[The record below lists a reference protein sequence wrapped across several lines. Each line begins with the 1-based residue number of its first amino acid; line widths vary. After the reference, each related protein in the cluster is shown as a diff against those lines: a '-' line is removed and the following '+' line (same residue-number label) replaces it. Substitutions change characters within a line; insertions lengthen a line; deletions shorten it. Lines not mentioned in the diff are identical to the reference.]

1 MGALYQY
8 RNGPLYLHYSL
19 DEIPNP
25 GHFYMHVH
33 HVYEILYIIRGKGSF
48 YVEGKEYRISDG
60 CYIFTRPG
68 ETHKMNIDTSVP
80 YERIGVHFPAELLE
94 QFDPD
99 KRLLNVFCDRSL
111 GTHNFFAAYD
121 LPSGLG
127 TELMKLAEPQ
137 CDDYRAKLSMSIRIG
152 AFLLEVSGHFERN
165 RASLGA
171 QASGDVIANVI
182 EYINENL
189 FSDFNLDSLSK
200 MFYISKSYL
209 ERRFKQV
216 TGSTVWDYVLI
227 KRLFV
232 ARESILSGDPPTKV
246 YLSCGF
252 KDYSSFFRQ
261 YKNRFGVS
269 PNEDKRP

>member
-1 MGALYQY
+1 MSALYQY
-8 RNGPLYLHYSL
+8 RNGSLYLHYSY

-25 GHFYMHVH
+25 SHFYMHVH
-33 HVYEILYIIRGKGSF
+33 HVYEVLYIIRGKGSF

-60 CYIFTRPG
+60 CFIFTRPG

-80 YERIGVHFPAELLE
+80 YERMGIHIPLSLLD
-94 QFDPD
+94 QIDPE
-99 KRLLNVFCDRSL
+99 KRLFGIFNDRSL
-111 GTHNFFAAYD
+111 GTHNFYTAYD
-121 LPSGLG
+121 LPSNLG
-127 TELMKLAEPQ
+127 AELKELASPPE
-137 CDDYRAKLSMSIRIG
+137 DDYEKYLHTVIKIA
-152 AFLLEVSGHFERN
+152 AFLLEANNHFEKN
-165 RASLGA
+165 RTRQNANAS
-171 QASGDVIANVI
+171 SDVIADVI

-189 FSDFNLDSLSK
+189 FSEFNLDVLSK
-200 MFYISKSYL
+200 KFYISKSYL

-232 ARESILSGDPPTKV
+232 ARESILSGEAPTKI

-252 KDYSSFFRQ
+252 RDYSSFFRQ

-269 PNEDKRP
+269 PNEDKRV